1 MDEGMVR
8 AIAAQVAGRVL
19 QQSGNAGRSLGAVP
33 LEISAR
39 HVHLSQQDVEALF
52 GPGYSLSEKRPLSQP
67 GQFLC
72 NERVTLL
79 TPKGELRA
87 VAVLGPAREHTQ
99 VELSQTDAR
108 ALGLQAP
115 VRLSGDTAGC
125 PGIHVMSERT
135 VVFAPESVMVA
146 QNHIHM
152 APADAQRFGVH
163 DNQRVRVRADTGRPI
178 TFEDVVVRVSGQFSL
193 AMHIDFDEA
202 NACLCQ
208 SGDKGELLCGGT
220 MPVKPP
226 EPPEPVCREA
236 APAVRRQVICEEE
249 AKRLCAAGER
259 TLALQKGTLLT
270 PSARD
275 VLRERKIDVRY
286 V

>member
-1 MDEGMVR
+1 MDERLVQM
-8 AIAAQVAGRVL
+8 IAAQVAGRVL
-19 QQSGNAGRSLGAVP
+19 RQSGNAGGSLGEVP

-52 GPGYSLSEKRPLSQP
+52 GPGYTLSEKRPLSQP

-79 TPKGELRA
+79 TPKGELRG

-108 ALGLQAP
+108 ALGLQPP

-125 PGIHVMSERT
+125 PGIHIMSERT
-135 VVFAPESVMVA
+135 VIFAPESVLVA

-152 APADAQRFGVH
+152 PPAHAQRFGVH
-163 DNQRVRVRADTGRPI
+163 DNQRVRVRAATARPV

-208 SGDKGELLCGGT
+208 GGDKGELLGGGA
-220 MPVKPP
+220 MPVRQP
-226 EPPEPVCREA
+226 EPPKPVCSGA
-236 APAVRRQVICEEE
+236 APAARRQVICEEE
-249 AKRLCAAGER
+249 AKALCLSGER
-259 TLALQKGTLLT
+259 ALTLQKGTLLT

-275 VLRERKIDVRY
+275 VLREHRVEVRY